1 MVSIYF
7 ALRKMGFCQCRESFA
22 FSRICEILG
31 EYEIG
36 VLHGV
41 CHELTLAHRES
52 KWSTSFKPLILGR
65 VCHSRMLLA
74 GIQAEFELDPRL
86 KHSGVTILGSRIS
99 SPQPQFSKEAAIIAK
114 LKISDSGSLRVLG
127 REKLLR
133 GSFYF
138 SFYNHLKRTRLT
150 HKETIQ

>member
-65 VCHSRMLLA
+65 VCHSRMPLA
-74 GIQAEFELDPRL
+74 GIQGGIRTGPPIKTFGGDD
-86 KHSGVTILGSRIS
+86 LGESHLFTS
-99 SPQPQFSKEAAIIAK
+99 AAIFEGV
-114 LKISDSGSLRVLG
+114 SPP
-127 REKLLR
+127 
-133 GSFYF
+133 
-138 SFYNHLKRTRLT
+138 
-150 HKETIQ
+150 